1 MRIEKSKQTV
11 VVLDFGGQYKEL
23 IARRVRECKVH
34 SQILAGSTPIEK
46 LKEIAPIGII
56 LTGGPHSVYEESS
69 PHTTKALFELGIPI
83 LGICYG
89 MQLMAYTLGGEVKS
103 CTVSEYG
110 TVNVDVD
117 DSSCALFDKVA
128 AKTVALMS
136 HTDFVAKVPNG
147 FKALAHTGDC
157 PVAAMSCDEQKLYA
171 VQFHPEVERTKS
183 GKKIL
188 RNFLYRVCGA
198 KGDYNMDDFITQ
210 EIENIRQQVGDKQ
223 VVLGLSGGVDSS
235 VCAAMLERAIPNQLT
250 CIFVDHG
257 MMRKHEGDEI
267 EKAFAGKSLNFVRVN
282 AEKRFLDKL
291 AGVTEPEK
299 KRKIIGE
306 EFVRVFEEESS
317 KFAGSYLAQGT
328 IYPDVVESG
337 LTTGAVIKSHHNV
350 GGLPKDTKFIG
361 IVEPLRSLFKDE
373 VRVLGKKLGLDEKL
387 VSRQPFPG
395 PGLAVRCI
403 GEITKEKMDILR
415 DADYIYRE
423 EIEKANLHY
432 SQYFAVLTNMRTVG
446 VMGDGRTYNY
456 VVGLRAVNTSDF
468 MTCEYAHIPY
478 DVLDTV
484 SSRIVNEVK
493 GVSRIVYDITGK
505 PPATIEWE

>member
-1 MRIEKSKQTV
+1 MSKNQTV

-23 IARRVRECKVH
+23 IARRVRECAVH
-34 SQILAGSTPIEK
+34 SQILAGDTPIQK

-56 LTGGPHSVYEESS
+56 LTGGPHSVYKAAS
-69 PHTTKALFELGIPI
+69 PHTVKELFELGVPI

-89 MQLMAYTLGGEVKS
+89 MQLMAYTLGGEVKP
-103 CTVSEYG
+103 CGVSEYG
-110 TVNVDVD
+110 TIAATYD
-117 DSSCALFDKVA
+117 DPKCALFDGLKCE
-128 AKTVALMS
+128 TTTLMS
-136 HTDFVAKVPNG
+136 HTDFVARVPDG
-147 FKALAHTGDC
+147 FRSVAHTADC
-157 PVAAMSCDEQKLYA
+157 PTAAMCDESRKLYA
-171 VQFHPEVERTKS
+171 VQFHPEVERTAEGTKL
-183 GKKIL
+183 L
-188 RNFLYRVCGA
+188 RNFLYKVCGA
-198 KGDYNMDDFITQ
+198 AGDYNIDDV
-210 EIENIRQQVGDKQ
+210 IERQIKAIREQVGDRQ

-235 VCAAMLERAIPNQLT
+235 VCAAILEKAIPGQLT

-257 MMRKHEGDEI
+257 MMRKNEGDEI
-267 EKAFAGKSLNFVRVN
+267 ERAFKGKSLNFVRVD
-282 AEKRFLDKL
+282 AEKRFLSKL
-291 AGVTEPEK
+291 AGVTEPER

-306 EFVRVFEEESS
+306 EFVRVFEEESA
-317 KFAGSYLAQGT
+317 KFAGSFLAQGT

-361 IVEPLRSLFKDE
+361 LVEPLRYLFKDE
-373 VRVLGKKLGLDEKL
+373 VRALGRKLGLDETL

-403 GEITKEKMDILR
+403 GEVTKERLDILR

-423 EIEKANLHY
+423 ELAKAGLCY
-432 SQYFAVLTNMRTVG
+432 DQFFAVLTDMRTVG

-456 VVGLRAVNTSDF
+456 VLGLRAVITSDF

-478 DVLDTV
+478 PTLDAI

-493 GVSRIVYDITGK
+493 GVSRVVYDITGK